1 MKYLIIVFM
10 ALNALTGLAMADVVI
25 DRQKIIQIESSG
37 NPKAFNKKSKAR
49 GLYQITPI
57 VVKEW
62 NNYKKV
68 KYTNQD
74 MFNPE
79 IAFKVYD
86 WYMNKRIPQMLR
98 HYGLKDTVENR
109 LISYNAG
116 IDHAIKGTIP
126 AETKDYI
133 RKYRGVK

>member
-1 MKYLIIVFM
+1 M

-126 AETKDYI
+126 DETKDYI
-133 RKYRGVK
+133 RKYKGVK